1 MIAYLDMPSGI
12 SGDMFLGCLVDAGW
26 PIEALHAVIRS
37 LGLPEDKWQ
46 VRAEKVMRG
55 ALSATLVHV
64 DAADDAHRHLHDI
77 GQIIDA
83 ADLPPG
89 VKARATAVFE
99 RLAAAEAAIHGVTVE
114 EIHFHEVGALD
125 AIIDVVGV
133 VSGLAA
139 LGVEQLYAS
148 GVPLGEGW
156 TRSAHG
162 PIPLP
167 APATLALLAAVHAP
181 NRPAPGPGEL
191 VTPTGAALLAE
202 LAIFQQPPMRL
213 QTIGYGAGQKEF
225 EWPNVARL
233 WLAVPSG
240 AGTLPPPSLPLEGEG
255 LFSRGDGVSIPPDQ
269 GEGGEEAKANFV
281 QLETNID
288 DMSPELYGAVRARLF
303 GAGALD
309 VWTTPIQMKKERPGT
324 LLSVLAT
331 VEMEEQI
338 ATIILRETTS
348 LGVRIHPIYRYE
360 AQREMRTVQTPYG
373 PVRVKLKWVDG
384 ALEGVKA
391 EYEDCRAL
399 AEASGLPVRRVY
411 EAAQVAAYQELIIV
425 KSDRKPYF

>member
-12 SGDMFLGCLVDAGW
+12 SGDMFLGCLIDAGW
-26 PIEALHAVIRS
+26 PMDALHAVIRS
-37 LGLPEDKWQ
+37 LDLPTDKWQ

-64 DAADDAHRHLHDI
+64 EVAEDDTHRHLHHI
-77 GQIIDA
+77 RQIITA
-83 ADLPPG
+83 ANLPRV
-89 VKARATAVFE
+89 VKERSVAVFQ
-99 RLAAAEAAIHGVTVE
+99 RLAAAEAAIHGVSID

-133 VSGLAA
+133 VSGLHA
-139 LGVEQLYAS
+139 LGVQQLYAG

-162 PIPLP
+162 RIPLP
-167 APATLALLAAVHAP
+167 APATLALLAAANAP
-181 NRPAPGPGEL
+181 NRPAPGSGEL

-213 QTIGYGAGQKEF
+213 HTIGYGAGQKEF

-233 WLAVPSG
+233 WLATAPG
-240 AGTLPPPSLPLEGEG
+240 AGTLPSPSLPAEG
-255 LFSRGDGVSIPPDQ
+255 LFIRGDGIGVLPAQAES
-269 GEGGEEAKANFV
+269 GEQPKGYFV

-288 DMSPELYGAVRARLF
+288 DMSPELYGAARACLF
-303 GAGALD
+303 EAGALD

-324 LLSVLAT
+324 LLSVLAP
-331 VEMEEQI
+331 VDLEETI
-338 ATIILRETTS
+338 ATTVLRETTS
-348 LGVRIHPIYRYE
+348 LGVRIHPVYRYE

-384 ALEGVKA
+384 KLEGVKA

-399 AEASGLPVRRVY
+399 AEASDLSVRSVY
-411 EAAQVAAYQELIIV
+411 EAAQVAAYGELG
-425 KSDRKPYF
+425 R

>member
-12 SGDMFLGCLVDAGW
+12 SGDMFLGCLIDAGW
-26 PIEALHAVIRS
+26 PMDALHAVIRS
-37 LGLPEDKWQ
+37 LDLPTDKWQ

-64 DAADDAHRHLHDI
+64 EVAEDDTHRHLHHI
-77 GQIIDA
+77 RQIITA
-83 ADLPPG
+83 ANLPRV
-89 VKARATAVFE
+89 VKERSVAVFQ
-99 RLAAAEAAIHGVTVE
+99 RLAAAEAAIHGVSID

-133 VSGLAA
+133 VSGLHA
-139 LGVEQLYAS
+139 LGVQQLYAG

-162 PIPLP
+162 RIPLP
-167 APATLALLAAVHAP
+167 APATLALLAAANAP
-181 NRPAPGPGEL
+181 NRPAPGSGEL

-213 QTIGYGAGQKEF
+213 HTIGYGAGQKEF

-233 WLAVPSG
+233 WLATAPGLSFK
-240 AGTLPPPSLPLEGEG
+240 GE
-255 LFSRGDGVSIPPDQ
+255 V
-269 GEGGEEAKANFV
+269 EGGPKAAFV

-288 DMSPELYGAVRARLF
+288 DMSPELYGAARARLF
-303 GAGALD
+303 EAGALD

-324 LLSVLAT
+324 LLSVLAP
-331 VEMEEQI
+331 VDLEETI
-338 ATIILRETTS
+338 ATTVLRETTS
-348 LGVRIHPIYRYE
+348 LGVRIHPVYRYE

-373 PVRVKLKWVDG
+373 PARVKLKWVDG
-384 ALEGVKA
+384 KLEGVKA

-399 AEASGLPVRRVY
+399 AEARGLSVRSVY
-411 EAAQVAAYQELIIV
+411 EAAQVAAYSELG
-425 KSDRKPYF
+425 R